1 MATNKPTIMDHKMI
15 TLLAKLM
22 PKELLV
28 RNLDEALGIY
38 KELPID
44 INFQRLA
51 MCATLIAM
59 KESSEAEV
67 VHELLENMAANT
79 IPFFIASAN

>member
-1 MATNKPTIMDHKMI
+1 MDHKMI

-28 RNLDEALGIY
+28 SNLEEALSIY

-44 INFQRLA
+44 VNFQRLA

-59 KESSEAEV
+59 KESADAEV
-67 VHELLENMAANT
+67 VHELLESMASNA
-79 IPFFIASAN
+79 IPFFVASAN

>member
-1 MATNKPTIMDHKMI
+1 MI

-28 RNLDEALGIY
+28 SNLEEALAIY

-44 INFQRLA
+44 VNYQRLA

-59 KESSEAEV
+59 KESADGAV
-67 VHELLENMAANT
+67 VHELLESMAARA